1 MLRRLAI
8 VLTAVVTLVNS
19 GVLIRLKRFSSGLN
33 RGIPKR
39 LAMIETLC
47 IDSPYSRGRAV
58 PKAYSSD
65 LRVRVI
71 EAVAAGASRREA
83 AERFEVS
90 IASAVK
96 WLQRWRDNN
105 SAAPK
110 PSGGSVSPL
119 EEFAAEILAVVAEH
133 PDLTLEETVA
143 ELRKQRIRTSRSAL
157 WRFLDRHNITLKKN
171 PASCRTAA
179 SRCGARTPALDTRAR
194 LS

>member
-1 MLRRLAI
+1 
-8 VLTAVVTLVNS
+8 
-19 GVLIRLKRFSSGLN
+19 
-33 RGIPKR
+33 
-39 LAMIETLC
+39 
-47 IDSPYSRGRAV
+47 V

-96 WLQRWRDNN
+96 WLQRWRDDK

-119 EEFAAEILAVVAEH
+119 EEFAAEILAGVAEQ
-133 PDLTLEETVA
+133 PDLTL
-143 ELRKQRIRTSRSAL
+143 
-157 WRFLDRHNITLKKN
+157 
-171 PASCRTAA
+171 
-179 SRCGARTPALDTRAR
+179 
-194 LS
+194 

>member
-1 MLRRLAI
+1 
-8 VLTAVVTLVNS
+8 
-19 GVLIRLKRFSSGLN
+19 
-33 RGIPKR
+33 
-39 LAMIETLC
+39 
-47 IDSPYSRGRAV
+47 V

-96 WLQRWRDNN
+96 WLQRWRDDN
-105 SAAPK
+105 SVAPK

-143 ELRKQRIRTSRSAL
+143 ELRKQRIRASRSAL
-157 WRFLDRHNITLKKN
+157 WRFLDRHNITLKKKPCKLPN
-171 PASCRTAA
+171 GSEQMWRAHVGVGYESKVFLIPPGWCLSTRLR
-179 SRCGARTPALDTRAR
+179 SARTWRD
-194 LS
+194 

>member
-1 MLRRLAI
+1 
-8 VLTAVVTLVNS
+8 
-19 GVLIRLKRFSSGLN
+19 
-33 RGIPKR
+33 
-39 LAMIETLC
+39 
-47 IDSPYSRGRAV
+47 
-58 PKAYSSD
+58 
-65 LRVRVI
+65 
-71 EAVAAGASRREA
+71 
-83 AERFEVS
+83 VS

-96 WLQRWRDNN
+96 WLQRWRDDN

-143 ELRKQRIRTSRSAL
+143 ELRKQRIRASRSAL

-179 SRCGARTPALDTRAR
+179 SRCGARTPALDTRA
-194 LS
+194 SFS